1 MSNALLEERPPTA
14 EEIQGALA
22 SFVASVRTHYG
33 SRVVDIVLFG
43 SRSRG
48 DHRPESDADIAIIL
62 KDGDWRFWAEKLK
75 LADLTY
81 DQLME
86 FGLRIQPWPI
96 SASAWLK
103 PETHHNPRLVEAMR
117 RDGRTLL
124 EAA

>member
-1 MSNALLEERPPTA
+1 MGNALIEERPPTA
-14 EEIQGALA
+14 AEVQAALDA
-22 SFVASVRTHYG
+22 YVAAVHARFG
-33 SRVVDIVLFG
+33 SRVHDIVLFG
-43 SRSRG
+43 SRARG
-48 DHRPESDADIAIIL
+48 DHRPDSDADVAVIL
-62 KDGDWRFWAEKLK
+62 EDGVWRFWQEKLT

-86 FGLRIQPWPI
+86 FGVRIQPWPI

-103 PETHHNPRLVEAMR
+103 PETHHKSRLVEAMK